1 MPQSLAH
8 AHTHTAREIEVY
20 WCLNK
25 NQLTMIR
32 SQPVKRIFSWL
43 LTYWMAQ
50 NSIAHLIILCGFC
63 ILLRLQRDIYIY
75 IFIYCDDFIYTGS
88 MSTSFRSHILNQHM
102 NNEQTTHWTGCTA
115 PVLFSTFKT
124 CCYLQTNHS
133 NEQPQRI
140 RIFAVIVCK
149 CVIVWF
155 AVIRWRLSNT
165 GMVLCVWTSSGARK
179 STQHT
184 HMNQCWTK
192 AKASD

>member
-1 MPQSLAH
+1 
-8 AHTHTAREIEVY
+8 
-20 WCLNK
+20 
-25 NQLTMIR
+25 
-32 SQPVKRIFSWL
+32 
-43 LTYWMAQ
+43 
-50 NSIAHLIILCGFC
+50 
-63 ILLRLQRDIYIY
+63 
-75 IFIYCDDFIYTGS
+75 

-115 PVLFSTFKT
+115 PVLFSTIKT

-140 RIFAVIVCK
+140 RSFAVIVCK

-184 HMNQCWTK
+184 HTWINVEQKQKLQISAHPHEKKKQNTNLNSHWTLADCMFKFFIIKTNQMMCVIQISFVSWIVSFIHLPCSLYQNLI
-192 AKASD
+192 SDNNL